1 MAMDKHPGY
10 YYTPNEWARLGMQ
23 GPLPDERNR
32 LLQREFAEMKINEVA
47 EPVRRRIGGLESVLR
62 YGNNGKVYR
71 VNDHCWYVKKG
82 EQEGLLCDRRER
94 EGGDWSRSARGKE
107 DGPTEYVFVEAEFV
121 DGKITLTNKIE
132 VYSSIDDAKSEVTL
146 QSIWPE

>member
-32 LLQREFAEMKINEVA
+32 LLQRDLAEMKINEVE
-47 EPVRRRIGGLESVLR
+47 EPGRRPVPVDSVLR
-62 YGNNGKVYR
+62 YDDNGKVYR
-71 VNDHCWYVKKG
+71 VNPYCWYAKKG
-82 EQEGLLCDRRER
+82 EQNGLLCDRREKD
-94 EGGDWSRSARGKE
+94 GGGWSRSARGKE
-107 DGPTEYVFVEAEFV
+107 DGPTEYVFVEVELV

-146 QSIWPE
+146 QSWPE